1 MCFATFLNNLEAL
14 KFSNVNSKEFQD
26 ASRELHA
33 ILQNLESVESLWF
46 WMKKSDVLSDE
57 EILSREEWAPLDPE
71 EVFSFIYSRLRNNSK
86 LQFIESLHSN
96 YRDKG
101 QLSDKQML
109 HLMRTYW
116 QVFG

>member
-1 MCFATFLNNLEAL
+1 MCFATFLNILEAL
-14 KFSNVNSKEFQD
+14 KLSNVNSKEYQNACVD
-26 ASRELHA
+26 LHA
-33 ILQNLESVESLWF
+33 MLQNLESVESLWF
-46 WMKKSDVLSDE
+46 WNKKSDILSDD
-57 EILSREEWAPLDPE
+57 EILRREEWAPLDPE
-71 EVFSFIYSRLRNNSK
+71 EVFSFIYSRVRNNSK